1 MFLGGIRAKVSV
13 LALALGASSPAIATI
28 DLVGAT
34 QASFAWQAASGPVT
48 GYLVYQ
54 RCTGGSTLTQTV
66 TSNRATL
73 SGQTCSS
80 FSVQVAAF
88 GSAGPQQPGPLSDP
102 SETVNLLPAP
112 PPSAPD
118 PDPVPP
124 PAPEDPAPPAPAPT
138 AATSL
143 DFDGDGDAELLLQ
156 QPSKGRLERWSVAS
170 GRLVRRTV
178 LPLISA
184 SARIVGN
191 GDYDGDGFSDLLAVD
206 AGEAFLWLLH
216 GASPIGG
223 GPLGDPLG
231 TDGSIEGSGDYDGD
245 GVSDVLVRRP
255 TASRVELWSMDGGD
269 VAEVH
274 LLGPDPGPRWRVI
287 GSGDQD
293 ADGLA
298 DVLWHSPADGR
309 LMRWRMLERGRF
321 ESLALAAPAAGW
333 EGVGMGDFDG
343 NGCADV
349 LWRKA
354 STGELAATFFDAG
367 QPTALL
373 KFGPQ
378 SVQTRREV
386 VGSGDYD
393 GDGRT
398 DLLIRLRKS
407 KTLTV
412 WTLNGARV
420 KSKDSV
426 ADLETGWLPVGVG
439 EESPSTH
446 RWTP

>member
-1 MFLGGIRAKVSV
+1 MFLGGTRATVCL
-13 LALALGASSPAIATI
+13 LAFALGASSPAFATI

-48 GYLVYQ
+48 GYLVHQ
-54 RCTGGSTLTQTV
+54 RCTGGSTLTRAV
-66 TSNRATL
+66 TSNRVTL
-73 SGQTCSS
+73 SGQSCSS

-88 GSAGPQQPGPLSDP
+88 GASGMQQPGPLSDP
-102 SETVNLLPAP
+102 SETVRLLPAP

-118 PDPVPP
+118 PGPVPP
-124 PAPEDPAPPAPAPT
+124 PEEPTPPAPAPS
-138 AATSL
+138 ATRL

-156 QPSKGRLERWSVAS
+156 LSGKGRLERWSVAS
-170 GRLVRRTV
+170 GRLVRRSV
-178 LPLISA
+178 LPRIAA

-191 GDYDGDGFSDLLAVD
+191 GDYDGDGFADLLAVD

-223 GPLGDPLG
+223 GPLGDALG

-255 TASRVELWSMDGGD
+255 AASRIEVWSLDGGD
-269 VAEVH
+269 IAEAHV
-274 LLGPDPGPRWRVI
+274 LGPDPGPGWQVI

-293 ADGLA
+293 ADGLS
-298 DVLWHSPADGR
+298 DVLWHRAADGR

-321 ESLALAAPAAGW
+321 ESLALAAPVAAGW
-333 EGVGMGDFDG
+333 EGVAVGDFDG

-354 STGELAATFFDAG
+354 ATGELAATFFDAG
-367 QPTALL
+367 LPTSMLPL
-373 KFGPQ
+373 EPQ
-378 SVQTRREV
+378 SAQTRREV

-398 DLLIRLRKS
+398 DLLVRLRRDR
-407 KTLTV
+407 TLSV

-420 KSKDSV
+420 KRKQSV
-426 ADLETGWLPVGVG
+426 AELESGWLPVGVG
-439 EESPSTH
+439 DESPSTH
-446 RWTP
+446 RW

>member
-1 MFLGGIRAKVSV
+1 M
-13 LALALGASSPAIATI
+13 LAFALGVSSPAFASI

-34 QASFAWQAASGPVT
+34 EATFAWQAASGPVT
-48 GYLVYQ
+48 GYLVHQ
-54 RCTGGSTLTQTV
+54 RCTAGSTLTRSV
-66 TSNRATL
+66 TTNRVTL
-73 SGQTCSS
+73 SGQPCSA

-102 SETVNLLPAP
+102 SETVRLLPAP
-112 PPSAPD
+112 PPSTPE

-124 PAPEDPAPPAPAPT
+124 PEEPAPPAPAPG
-138 AATSL
+138 ATHL

-156 QPSKGRLERWSVAS
+156 QPSRGRLERWSVAS
-170 GRLVRRTV
+170 GRLVRRSV
-178 LPLISA
+178 LPRISV

-191 GDYDGDGFSDLLAVD
+191 GDYDGDGFADLLAVD

-223 GPLGDPLG
+223 GPLGDALG

-255 TASRVELWSMDGGD
+255 AASRIELWSLDGGD
-269 VAEVH
+269 LAEVH

-293 ADGLA
+293 ADGLS
-298 DVLWHSPADGR
+298 DVLWHSAADGR

-321 ESLALAAPAAGW
+321 EPLALAAPVAAGW
-333 EGVGMGDFDG
+333 EGVAMGDFDG

-349 LWRKA
+349 LWRREA
-354 STGELAATFFDAG
+354 TGELVASFFEAG
-367 QPTALL
+367 LPTATLRL
-373 KFGPQ
+373 DPQ
-378 SVQTRREV
+378 SEQPRREV
-386 VGSGDYD
+386 VGAGDYD

-398 DLLIRLRKS
+398 DLLVRQRRS
-407 KTLTV
+407 RTLSV

-420 KSKDSV
+420 TRKDSV
-426 ADLETGWLPVGVG
+426 AELESGWLPAGVG
-439 EESPSTH
+439 DESPGTH
-446 RWTP
+446 RW